1 MSQDLRIM
9 ESTRFQSFW
18 KWAELPLYNISYCA
32 QNKCS
37 LNVCWKNEQLPPK
50 HQGSTEGGAAMHS
63 QSFWVIFILQEKMKQ
78 VLASWKGRKNL
89 WEGGCH
95 YPSWNGARLKLSSD
109 LKKKKNVM
117 EHLMTSHSALEPK
130 LYVRHPC
137 SPRACKSE
145 RFSYFK
151 SSVFLNWHIF

>member
-9 ESTRFQSFW
+9 ESTRIQSFW
-18 KWAELPLYNISYCA
+18 KWAELSLSLYNISYCA
-32 QNKCS
+32 QKKCS

-50 HQGSTEGGAAMHS
+50 HQGSTEGRAATHS
-63 QSFWVIFILQEKMKQ
+63 QSFWVIFILQEKMKH

-109 LKKKKNVM
+109 LKKKMSWNISWPATVHQSPSYM
-117 EHLMTSHSALEPK
+117 YVTHAPQEHVRVKDSVTLSL
-130 LYVRHPC
+130 LY
-137 SPRACKSE
+137 S
-145 RFSYFK
+145 
-151 SSVFLNWHIF
+151 